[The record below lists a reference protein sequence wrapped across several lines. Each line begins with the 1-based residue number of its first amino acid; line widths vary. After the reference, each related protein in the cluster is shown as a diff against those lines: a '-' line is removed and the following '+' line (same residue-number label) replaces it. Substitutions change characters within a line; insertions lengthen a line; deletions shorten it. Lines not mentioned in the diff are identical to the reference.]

1 MARVIDGF
9 WIDKRGEKV
18 HPDLIRAD
26 AKLKDELVEDILDKV
41 VAKQQELKEF
51 KTDIIGSVDGFFDLL
66 LQEYN
71 IDAKA
76 GSKKGNITLE
86 NFNGTKKVVVAVNY
100 KISFDE
106 KLSIAKQKLDEYLH
120 EVTKDSDPE
129 IQTLITQAFEVDKKG
144 QVNGAKISALRSY
157 DIKNPKWVEAMSI
170 IDEAREVVGSKRY
183 IRFYSRNETTDPYKQ
198 VSIDF
203 SSL

>member
-1 MARVIDGF
+1 MAQVIDGF
-9 WIDKRGEKV
+9 WIDKIGKKT

-26 AKLKDELVEDILDKV
+26 VKLKDELVEDILDKV
-41 VAKQQELKEF
+41 IAKQQELKEF

-71 IDAKA
+71 VDAKA

>member
-1 MARVIDGF
+1 MAQVINGF
-9 WIDKRGEKV
+9 WIDKKGDKV

-26 AKLKDELVEDILDKV
+26 AKLKDELVEGILDKV

-51 KTDIIGSVDGFFDLL
+51 KKEIIGSVDDFFDLL

-86 NFNGTKKVVVAVNY
+86 NYNGTKKVVVAVNY

-106 KLSIAKQKLDEYLH
+106 KLNIAKQKLDEYLH
-120 EVTKDSDPE
+120 EVTKDSNPE
-129 IQTLITQAFEVDKKG
+129 IQTLIAQAFEVDKKG

-157 DIKNPKWVEAMSI
+157 DIKNPKWVEAMNI

-183 IRFYSRNETTDPYKQ
+183 IRFYSRNEPTDPYKQ